1 MIVRGGPGMLRGSVI
16 GFATIA
22 AAVGAAAAHE
32 ALIKPSR
39 VHLQSVEFL
48 VGLPREWAGTSAQD
62 CRTYER
68 KNIEGLVPGFAHA
81 AAKFLDAFVAM
92 HGHVTITSAYRTAR
106 EQACVCRGEKGP
118 CAGKPRIARTKKGR
132 RLMRGTKPSHHQLG
146 VALDVRPGTG
156 SYVEFQ
162 CLHEFA
168 ALNPQFG
175 VRFPLGKR
183 DRPHMELG
191 FQRADNRWASLSAAA
206 GSLTPCTSIRRM
218 LTHAHAD

>member
-39 VHLQSVEFL
+39 VRLQSVEFL

-81 AAKFLDAFVAM
+81 AAKFLEAFVAM
-92 HGHVTITSAYRTAR
+92 HGHVTITSAYRTAG
-106 EQACVCRGEKGP
+106 EQACVCRGEKDP
-118 CAGKPRIARTKKGR
+118 APVSHALLER
-132 RLMRGTKPSHHQLG
+132 RR
-146 VALDVRPGTG
+146 V
-156 SYVEFQ
+156 
-162 CLHEFA
+162 A
-168 ALNPQFG
+168 ALCAA
-175 VRFPLGKR
+175 RSLR
-183 DRPHMELG
+183 TTS
-191 FQRADNRWASLSAAA
+191 WAS
-206 GSLTPCTSIRRM
+206 R
-218 LTHAHAD
+218 